1 MIDRRG
7 RKVHTAGGTTVDYRA
22 LALATGSTPTRLPID
37 GADLPGVIHVRDRE
51 QRVELLHRT
60 FPRRMGSMLRP
71 GFIGGISPPYGTLA
85 AADSRAQ

>member
-22 LALATGSTPTRLPID
+22 LVLATGSTPTRLPID

-60 FPRRMGSMLRP
+60 FPSAHGLDAEARIHRWHLATVWNAGGS
-71 GFIGGISPPYGTLA
+71 
-85 AADSRAQ
+85 